1 MYFLFSFC
9 PLLESSVKSST
20 RKKPLLPPDPSAN
33 NKVTTAKK
41 GLRAARETER
51 LSFLEEHERNGGKRR
66 RNVWKSKADVKQAT
80 KKVTNENLSEE
91 SVLCESQER
100 ASEEEKGAEIPH
112 EEENGGVE
120 HEVEAGSDIESK
132 EIQQRKFLREQEN
145 AVRPD
150 RGEGT
155 PVKDSPRS
163 LKPSP
168 RAFKRGRKS
177 LFGNRRKPDQE
188 ELLKIKKAQELLE
201 GRSPRK
207 RRRLVC
213 YTYQEVESTVNQD
226 QSQEPPPEVV
236 GQQGLVD
243 GMISS
248 RPSRVI
254 RIPKRFMDDEGMSG
268 LLGKKVAQSE
278 NQEDEC
284 SSDSGDANLSQTPR
298 LGSKQKS
305 VNKRIT
311 GADEENLFTK
321 SAEWKPSGL
330 TSGPRRKVGRPA
342 YDATPLKIYERLKM
356 LTASLAQ
363 RKEQRLASARSKA
376 LGDKVEC
383 DSHGVGESPASRE
396 LKKWGGSDIKLGDLN
411 RPGVVHKV
419 AIHTDAQVISEPALS
434 SGEGPETKADGK
446 KCGNLQPLLSMFA
459 DFTALIFPSRK
470 DQRGGFYRCSKHR
483 C

>member
-1 MYFLFSFC
+1 M
-9 PLLESSVKSST
+9 LESSVKSST
-20 RKKPLLPPDPSAN
+20 RKKPLLAPDPPAN

-41 GLRAARETER
+41 GLRATRETER
-51 LSFLEEHERNGGKRR
+51 LPFLEEHERNGGKRR
-66 RNVWKSKADVKQAT
+66 RNVWKSKAVVKQAT
-80 KKVTNENLSEE
+80 RKVTNENLSEE
-91 SVLCESQER
+91 SVLCESHER
-100 ASEEEKGAEIPH
+100 ASEKEKGAEIPH
-112 EEENGGVE
+112 EEENGGIE
-120 HEVEAGSDIESK
+120 HEVEAGSDTESK
-132 EIQQRKFLREQEN
+132 EIQQRKLMREQEN
-145 AVRPD
+145 AVSPD

-155 PVKDSPRS
+155 PVKDSKSPRS
-163 LKPSP
+163 LKSSP
-168 RAFKRGRKS
+168 RAFKRRKA
-177 LFGNRRKPDQE
+177 LFGHCRKPDQE
-188 ELLKIKKAQELLE
+188 ELLKIKKAQALLE
-201 GRSPRK
+201 GRPPRK
-207 RRRLVC
+207 RRRLVR
-213 YTYQEVESTVNQD
+213 YTYEEVESTVNQD
-226 QSQEPPPEVV
+226 QEPPPEAV

-243 GMISS
+243 GVISS

-254 RIPKRFMDDEGMSG
+254 RVPKRFMDDEGMSG

-278 NQEDEC
+278 NQEDKC
-284 SSDSGDANLSQTPR
+284 CSDSEEANLSQTPR
-298 LGSKQKS
+298 FGNKQKS

-311 GADEENLFTK
+311 GADEENLFAK

-330 TSGPRRKVGRPA
+330 TSGPRKKVGRPA

-363 RKEQRLASARSKA
+363 RKEQRIASARSKA

-383 DSHGVGESPASRE
+383 DSHGIGESPASRE

-419 AIHTDAQVISEPALS
+419 AIHTDAQVISQPALS

-459 DFTALIFPSRK
+459 DFTAPIFPSRK
-470 DQRGGFYRCSKHR
+470 DQRGGFYRCFKHR